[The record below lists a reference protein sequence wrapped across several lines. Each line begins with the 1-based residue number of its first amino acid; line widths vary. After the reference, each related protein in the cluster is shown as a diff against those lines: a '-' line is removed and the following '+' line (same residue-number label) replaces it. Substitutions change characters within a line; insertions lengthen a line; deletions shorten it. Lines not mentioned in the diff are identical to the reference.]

1 MSFTFFY
8 FMKGDNSPYGVL
20 KCHVST
26 EVTADTTTI
35 TRTKAVSIE
44 ERHRY
49 VASWGELIVII

>member
-1 MSFTFFY
+1 
-8 FMKGDNSPYGVL
+8 MKGDNSPYGVL